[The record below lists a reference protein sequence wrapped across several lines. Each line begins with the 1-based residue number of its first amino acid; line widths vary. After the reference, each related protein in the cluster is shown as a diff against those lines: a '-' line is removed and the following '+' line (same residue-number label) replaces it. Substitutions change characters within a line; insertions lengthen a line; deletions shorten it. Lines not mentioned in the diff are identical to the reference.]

1 MIHHQY
7 GISLLVPQTS
17 ICRETSDGITNCWLF
32 SQANLKCFFVS
43 YQATSGNSS
52 PDAESFDSPSLILD
66 SLQFPSITSQ
76 GGDTLEFEE
85 GEFMEGLEFPDIGK
99 DSDSETENVHP
110 VRRSEVDSK
119 PKTVEIEQMQTK
131 EPIDRVNSQAASR
144 TSESALASSANMDV
158 SDYEMLDQSEAEGM
172 TPTDETDNIDSQS
185 GLGSVTNYVGKWLG
199 Y

>member
-1 MIHHQY
+1 MLI
-7 GISLLVPQTS
+7 PQTS
-17 ICRETSDGITNCWLF
+17 FCRETNGGVTNCWLF

-52 PDAESFDSPSLILD
+52 PDAESFDSPSVLLD
-66 SLQFPSITSQ
+66 SLQFPSISQ

-85 GEFMEGLEFPDIGK
+85 GELMEGLEFPDIGK
-99 DSDSETENVHP
+99 DSDSESENVHP
-110 VRRSEVDSK
+110 VSRSQVDSK

-131 EPIDRVNSQAASR
+131 EPIDRVNSQTASR
-144 TSESALASSANMDV
+144 TAESALTSSANTDV

-172 TPTDETDNIDSQS
+172 TPTDETDNVDSQS

>member
-1 MIHHQY
+1 MTHHQY
-7 GISLLVPQTS
+7 GISALFLHTS

-32 SQANLKCFFVS
+32 SQANLKYFFVS

-52 PDAESFDSPSLILD
+52 PYAESFDSPSLILD
-66 SLQFPSITSQ
+66 SLQFPSISQ

-85 GEFMEGLEFPDIGK
+85 GEFTKGLEFPDIGK

-110 VRRSEVDSK
+110 VSRSEVDSK

-131 EPIDRVNSQAASR
+131 EPIDRVNSQTASR
-144 TSESALASSANMDV
+144 TPESALTSSANMDV

-172 TPTDETDNIDSQS
+172 TPTGETDNVDSQS

>member
-1 MIHHQY
+1 MTHHEY
-7 GISLLVPQTS
+7 GISPLVPQTS

-32 SQANLKCFFVS
+32 FQANLNCFFVS
-43 YQATSGNSS
+43 FQATSGNSS

-66 SLQFPSITSQ
+66 SLQFPSISQ
-76 GGDTLEFEE
+76 AGDTLEFEE
-85 GEFMEGLEFPDIGK
+85 GEFMKGLEFPDIGK

-110 VRRSEVDSK
+110 VSRSEVDSK

-131 EPIDRVNSQAASR
+131 EPIDRVNSQTASR
-144 TSESALASSANMDV
+144 TPESALTSSANMDV

-172 TPTDETDNIDSQS
+172 APTDETDNVDSQS